1 MARPKLHT
9 LKSPDARLGQL
20 DMHPTRHPEQT
31 DHDPGQLHAFARDV
45 ALQLRRKG
53 HQSLFAGGC
62 VRDRLLGRVPKD
74 YDIAT
79 SARPEEVE
87 QTFRGRDTYTVPV
100 GAAFG
105 VICVVDPKTKIQ
117 VEVATFRSDGAY
129 LDGRRPVNVTF
140 STPQEDAQRRD
151 FTINGLF
158 LDPESD
164 QIIDYVDG
172 RKDLD
177 AQLVRAIGDPR
188 ARFTEDKLRLL
199 RAIRFTATLGFTL
212 AESTQAAIAQMPE
225 ALRMVS
231 AERITGELEKMLLDK
246 RRAEGLQLL
255 HDVGLLPMLFPEN
268 INLFGDKA
276 FADVLA
282 IEAHLTTPS
291 FPLTLA
297 PMLAAV
303 TDSHGAMQLAK
314 AWRLSSRDATRISW
328 LVEHFTSLHMAASRP
343 WPEVQR
349 LLIHDG
355 HDELLGLLAAQAAC
369 GQVDANDL
377 AFCRERMAWPS
388 EKLNPPPL
396 LNGDALIAAGFEPS
410 KRFAALLDAVRD
422 AQLEGTLSSPEDAIG
437 YAKKIAAK
445 IG

>member
-1 MARPKLHT
+1 
-9 LKSPDARLGQL
+9 
-20 DMHPTRHPEQT
+20 MHPTHSAQPVQY
-31 DHDPGQLHAFARDV
+31 DPGLLHAFAREV
-45 ALQLRRKG
+45 ALQLRQKG
-53 HQSLFAGGC
+53 HQALFAGGC

-87 QTFRGRDTYTVPV
+87 QTFSGRDTYTVPV

-105 VICVVDPKTKIQ
+105 VICVVDPNTKIQ

-172 RKDLD
+172 RQDLD
-177 AQLVRAIGDPR
+177 AGLVRAIGDPK

-199 RAIRFTATLGFTL
+199 RAVRFTATLGFTL
-212 AESTQAAIAQMPE
+212 TKNTQTAIAQMPE

-231 AERITGELEKMLLDK
+231 AERISGELEKMLLDK

-255 HDVGLLPMLFPEN
+255 QHVGLLPMLLPEQ
-268 INLFGDKA
+268 LKPPADEA
-276 FADVLA
+276 FETVLA
-282 IEAHLTTPS
+282 IESHLTTPS

-297 PMLAAV
+297 PLLAAI
-303 TDSHGAMQLAK
+303 TDPRGAKKVAK
-314 AWRLSSRDATRISW
+314 AWRLSSRQANRIGW
-328 LVEHFTSLHMAASRP
+328 LVEHFTALHGAVTRP
-343 WPEVQR
+343 WSAVQR
-349 LLIHDG
+349 LLIHEGRD
-355 HDELLGLLAAQAAC
+355 DLLGLLAAQTACSQADAA
-369 GQVDANDL
+369 DL
-377 AFCRERMAWPS
+377 AFCRERVGWPH
-388 EKLNPPPL
+388 ETLNPPPL
-396 LNGDALIAAGFEPS
+396 LTGDMLIAAGFEPG
-410 KRFAALLDAVRD
+410 KTFAALLDAVRD
-422 AQLEGTLSSPEDAIG
+422 AQLDGSLSTPEQAIA
-437 YAKKIAAK
+437 YAKKIATEPH
-445 IG
+445 